1 MSWHEYWRHFM
12 GSNGPKNYICH
23 YFLFPVEVPQIPHSS
38 TTAAH
43 HGYLSGAENNLF
55 YVQRTQ
61 TKQEC

>member
-1 MSWHEYWRHFM
+1 M
-12 GSNGPKNYICH
+12 GSYGPKNYICH

-61 TKQEC
+61 TKHEC